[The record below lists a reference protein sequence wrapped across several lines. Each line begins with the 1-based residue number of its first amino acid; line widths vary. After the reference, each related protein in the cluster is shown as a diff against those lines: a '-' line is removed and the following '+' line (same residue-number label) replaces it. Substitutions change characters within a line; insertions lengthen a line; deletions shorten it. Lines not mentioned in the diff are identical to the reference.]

1 MATKA
6 IEQSTRLMEHIRGH
20 IAGQMVRDMG

>member
-20 IAGQMVRDMG
+20 IAGPMVQDMG